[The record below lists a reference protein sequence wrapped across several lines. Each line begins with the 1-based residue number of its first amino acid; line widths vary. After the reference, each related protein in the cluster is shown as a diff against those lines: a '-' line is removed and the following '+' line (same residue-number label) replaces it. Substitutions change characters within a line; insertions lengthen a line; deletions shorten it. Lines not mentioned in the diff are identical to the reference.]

1 VLATLLF
8 ILPFGF
14 VGSLS
19 PMMFTEQTLILTTKH
34 GRRDATAYAIGAI
47 FTLLIFTSVLVIFGR
62 AIQLPD
68 NTSLSAGLDLLI
80 GVVMLLAAVLIHRS
94 PDQLTSRSKG
104 RKVPPDL
111 GILGGLGFGV
121 FSMVTNFKA
130 LALMVPAAKAI
141 ATTGG
146 LLPERII
153 LTVVLVLITSIPAWL
168 PVILT
173 VVAPDL
179 AGRAISAIKRF
190 LDKHGRFLLLLI
202 LVVLGV
208 LLVVRGI
215 VELSSG

>member
-1 VLATLLF
+1 MLAPLLL

-34 GRRDATAYAIGAI
+34 GRRDATAYAIGAV
-47 FTLLIFTSVLVIFGR
+47 FTLLVFTSALVLLGR

-68 NTSLSAGLDLLI
+68 NTSLSAGLDLLL
-80 GVVMLLAAVLIHRS
+80 GVAMLLAALLIRRS
-94 PDQLTSRSKG
+94 PDLLTSRSKG

-111 GILGGLGFGV
+111 GVIGGLGFGV
-121 FSMVTNFKA
+121 FSMATNFKA
-130 LALMVPAAKAI
+130 LALMVPAAKVI

-146 LLPERII
+146 VLPDRIV
-153 LTVVLVLITSIPAWL
+153 LTVVLVAITSAPAWL
-168 PVILT
+168 PLILT
-173 VVAPDL
+173 VIAPKL
-179 AGRAISAIKRF
+179 ARRALAAIKRF
-190 LDKHGRFLLLLI
+190 LDRHGRFLLLLI

-208 LLVVRGI
+208 FLVVRGI